1 MVIARWLLRD
11 CDVLLFDEPTRGIDV
26 GAKVAVYR
34 VLKELAARGRA
45 LVVVSSELPELMA
58 LCDRIAVMSAGRLV
72 ATFARESWNE
82 EAIVAAAFSEY
93 AGRGDGASPGPH
105 CSMLRPTDAEQ
116 VTPGSTRRVPR
127 FADYLGLAA
136 VLMLLVAL
144 FSVLS
149 DHFLSRLT
157 FTTLANQIP
166 ALTVIA
172 VGMTL
177 VLVAAGI
184 DLSVGSVMALGS
196 GVLAV
201 ARVNWQLPLPVA
213 IALCLGVGLLAGLL
227 NGFVTV
233 RWTIPSFIV
242 TLGMLE
248 VARGGAYLVTDSRSV
263 FVGGAIGNVGTPLP
277 IIGLSPAFLFAL
289 LVVVSGQILLSRTVL
304 GRYIVA
310 IGTNREAVRLS
321 GIDPRPVVLAVFA
334 ISGLL
339 AGLGGVFH
347 LAYLESADPNSG
359 IGLELS
365 AIAAVVI
372 GGTSLM
378 GGRGSVVSSFL
389 GVLIIAVLQAGL
401 AEVGATE
408 PAKRIV
414 TGAVI
419 VAAVIL
425 DAYRRRRTER
435 RERD

>member
-1 MVIARWLLRD
+1 
-11 CDVLLFDEPTRGIDV
+11 
-26 GAKVAVYR
+26 
-34 VLKELAARGRA
+34 
-45 LVVVSSELPELMA
+45 
-58 LCDRIAVMSAGRLV
+58 
-72 ATFARESWNE
+72 
-82 EAIVAAAFSEY
+82 
-93 AGRGDGASPGPH
+93 
-105 CSMLRPTDAEQ
+105 MLRPTDAEQ
-116 VTPGSTRRVPR
+116 VTPGNTRRMPR

-149 DHFLSRLT
+149 EHFLSRLT

-227 NGFVTV
+227 NGYVTV

-310 IGTNREAVRLS
+310 VGTNREAVRLS
-321 GIDPRPVVLAVFA
+321 GIEPRPVVLAVLE
-334 ISGLL
+334 ISGQLS
-339 AGLGGVFH
+339 GLGGVF
-347 LAYLESADPNSG
+347 LIAYLE
-359 IGLELS
+359 
-365 AIAAVVI
+365 
-372 GGTSLM
+372 
-378 GGRGSVVSSFL
+378 
-389 GVLIIAVLQAGL
+389 
-401 AEVGATE
+401 
-408 PAKRIV
+408 
-414 TGAVI
+414 
-419 VAAVIL
+419 
-425 DAYRRRRTER
+425 
-435 RERD
+435 

>member
-1 MVIARWLLRD
+1 MIARWLLRD

-26 GAKVAVYR
+26 GAKVAVYG

-82 EAIVAAAFSEY
+82 
-93 AGRGDGASPGPH
+93 AGDRRGCVQRVCGTRRWRLSRTH

-116 VTPGSTRRVPR
+116 VTPGNTRRVPR

-144 FSVLS
+144 FSVMS
-149 DHFLSRLT
+149 EHFLSRLT

-177 VLVAAGI
+177 VLVAGGI

-289 LVVVSGQILLSRTVL
+289 LVVACPARFCSR
-304 GRYIVA
+304 GRFLDATSSRSARIA
-310 IGTNREAVRLS
+310 EAVRLS

-334 ISGLL
+334 ISGLPVRTGRRVSSRL
-339 AGLGGVFH
+339 SRVGRSKQRHRPGALGDSRRRHRRHEPDGRSRLGGQQLSRRPH
-347 LAYLESADPNSG
+347 HRRAAERAWPRLAPPSRPSAS
-359 IGLELS
+359 
-365 AIAAVVI
+365 
-372 GGTSLM
+372 
-378 GGRGSVVSSFL
+378 
-389 GVLIIAVLQAGL
+389 
-401 AEVGATE
+401 
-408 PAKRIV
+408 
-414 TGAVI
+414 
-419 VAAVIL
+419 
-425 DAYRRRRTER
+425 
-435 RERD
+435 